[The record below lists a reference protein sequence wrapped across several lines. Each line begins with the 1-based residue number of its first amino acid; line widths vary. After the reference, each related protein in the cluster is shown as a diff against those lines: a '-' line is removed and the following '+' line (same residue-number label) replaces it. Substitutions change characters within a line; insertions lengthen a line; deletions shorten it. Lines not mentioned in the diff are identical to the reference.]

1 MAKAKKKPI
10 ILITGS
16 AGKIGTALRT
26 SLKTDYQV
34 VGFDMEGTDCDI
46 PIDLTSDPSV
56 TLAFKR
62 LKEQYGSEIAVVIH
76 LAAYF
81 DFTGEY
87 SPLYEAVNEQGTKR
101 LLDHLQSFTVERF
114 IFSSTMLVQKPC
126 EIGERLDEDC
136 PIGPK
141 WAYPESKAK
150 TEDIIKKHHG
160 EIPYLILRLA
170 GLYDDESC
178 VPTLAHQITRTYE
191 RNFKSHLYAGNPKA
205 GQAFIHKDDLVH
217 VFKQAIQYR
226 HELDEEEIILA
237 GEPEVVSYEKLQ
249 VLITDLIH
257 NEKEHIYQVS
267 PPVAKFASWLEEKS
281 EPIIPDDLDQGEKPF
296 IRLFMIEMA
305 SDQYALNISKA
316 RKKLHWEPK
325 HHIKETLPDIIKAL
339 KNNPK
344 QWYQKNNMKI
354 PDWMETVKEKNAEK
368 IRSQYESRFRQLHQN
383 FLWAHFL
390 NIGLGFWLITSPAT
404 LGYQSSSL
412 MLSDIISG
420 ILVVF
425 FAFFCL
431 SWRFAWARWLCA
443 LVGLW
448 LIFAPLIFWA
458 PTAAAYLNDTLVG
471 SMVIGF
477 SVLVR
482 PDVGV
487 AINAAMEGSD
497 IPAGWQYS
505 PSSWF
510 QRLPIIILAYIGL
523 FISRYLAAYQL
534 GHIDSVWEPFFMG
547 HLSDPKNGT
556 EEIITSYVSEAWP
569 VPDAGLG
576 ATVYILEILTGII
589 GGSNRWRT
597 MPWLVLLFGIMIVP
611 LGAVS
616 ITFIIIQPILLDTWC
631 TLCLIAAVAMLVQVP
646 YSFDELIAT
655 SVFLWRRWKA
665 GRPLLKIL
673 FVGDTDEESR
683 ATKEKDDFGQSPK
696 GILREMLSGGITMP
710 WTLVLCIAI
719 GTWLMLTRITLDA
732 SGAMAD
738 ADHLIGSLVITVT
751 VTALAEAVRVLRFIN
766 VFFGLALLITPFV
779 YDASILQTVSSL
791 ICGVLLI
798 LLSIPRGKIHNSY
811 GKWDKVVV

>member
-16 AGKIGTALRT
+16 AGEIGTALKS
-26 SLKTDYQV
+26 SLKSYYQI

-46 PIDLTSDPSV
+46 PFNLTSDSSV

-62 LKEQYGSEIAVVIH
+62 FKEQYGTEIAVVIH

-87 SPLYEAVNEQGTKR
+87 SPLYDAVNEQGTKR
-101 LLDHLQSFTVERF
+101 LLDHLQNFTVERF

-126 EIGERLDEDC
+126 EMGERLDEDC

-150 TEDIIKKHHG
+150 TEDIIRKHHG
-160 EIPYLILRLA
+160 DIPYLILRLA
-170 GLYDDESC
+170 GLYNNESC
-178 VPTLAHQITRTYE
+178 VPTLANQITRTYE

-205 GQAFIHKDDLVH
+205 GQAFIHQDDLVH

-237 GEPEVVSYEKLQ
+237 GEPDVVSYEKLQ
-249 VLITDLIH
+249 ILITDLIH
-257 NEKEHIYQVS
+257 DEEEHIYQVL
-267 PPVAKFASWLEEKS
+267 PPLAKFASWLEEKS

-296 IRLFMIEMA
+296 IRPFMIEMA

-325 HHIKETLPDIIKAL
+325 HHIKETLPNIIKAL
-339 KNNPK
+339 KSNPK
-344 QWYQKNNMKI
+344 RWYQKNNITM
-354 PDWMETVKEKNAEK
+354 PDWMETVKENNTDK
-368 IRSQYESRFRQLHQN
+368 IRSRYESRFRQLHQN

-390 NIGLGFWLITSPAT
+390 NIGFGFWLISSPAT
-404 LGYQSSSL
+404 LGYQSYPL
-412 MLSDIISG
+412 MISDMISG
-420 ILVVF
+420 SFVVL
-425 FAFFCL
+425 FAFLCL
-431 SWRFAWARWLCA
+431 SWRFSWVRWLCA

-458 PTAAAYLNDTLVG
+458 PTAAAYLNGTLVG
-471 SMVIGF
+471 AMIIGF

-482 PDVGV
+482 PDAGV
-487 AINAAMEGSD
+487 AMNAAEGGSD
-497 IPAGWQYS
+497 IPASWQYS
-505 PSSWF
+505 PSNWI

-534 GHIDSVWEPFFMG
+534 GHIDYVWEPFFTG

-556 EEIITSYVSEAWP
+556 EEIITSSVSEAWP

-576 ATVYILEILTGII
+576 ATVYILEILTGLV
-589 GGSNRWRT
+589 GGTNRWRT

-611 LGAVS
+611 LGAIS
-616 ITFIIIQPILLDTWC
+616 ITFIIIQPILLNTWC
-631 TLCLIAAVAMLVQVP
+631 TLCLIASVAMLMQIP
-646 YSFDELIAT
+646 YSFDEVIAT
-655 SVFLWRRWKA
+655 SLFLWRRWKA

-683 ATKEKDDFGQSPK
+683 FTKGKDDFEQSPK
-696 GILREMLSGGITMP
+696 VIFREMLGGGMTLP
-710 WTLVLCIAI
+710 WNLVLCIAI
-719 GTWLMLTRITLDA
+719 GIWLMLTRISLDA

-738 ADHLIGSLVITVT
+738 FDHLIGALVITFT
-751 VTALAEAVRVLRFIN
+751 VTALAEVARALRFIN
-766 VFFGLALLITPFV
+766 IVFGLALLVTPFV
-779 YDASILQTVSSL
+779 YDVSIIQMFSSL
-791 ICGVLLI
+791 ICGILLI
-798 LLSIPRGKIHNSY
+798 YLSIPRGKINHSY
-811 GKWDKVVV
+811 GAWDKIVV